1 MLKELRC
8 CADYLVVVCNE
19 TTIVCGSDILEK
31 YADDIFYRQN
41 IGFDAGGFKD
51 VLCMYLGWDKVLQF
65 DELVLVNDSMFG
77 PFKKMKHIFEEMDT
91 KKVDFWGLIKF
102 GESLTQGEYIP
113 EHIQMFFCVIRSAML
128 HDNEFRKY
136 WDKLPYYK
144 TFNAVVHGY
153 EMEFTSFFVKLG
165 YSYATLADTQTNDSN
180 NISNNYMQYGTI
192 CYELIKK
199 RNFPFLKKQ
208 QIAYNTLNMQ
218 TQENLRQAIDHIA
231 KNTDYDV
238 NLIWQNIIR
247 TMNVSDL
254 QRNLHLRYVIDNSY
268 EKGKSGVL
276 ALVIFAEY
284 LGCFEYLVE
293 YLDEA
298 KHLCSI
304 YVYSQNEKVL
314 NEYKNINFIKC
325 FHVSEKSYQNFL
337 EEICEYDYVCIIHDV
352 DMSSQITPS
361 CTNKSYFY
369 NIWENLV
376 KDRKHIGGIA
386 ALFDKEKY
394 LGFLTPPKA
403 CFANYFCNF
412 GKGWNGKYEKIRTM
426 VQKLKL
432 NCQISC
438 DKPPFSVSR
447 DFWIRGSIIRSL
459 LSKKIVEY
467 EDLEYMWIYIVQD
480 AGYYSGLVESDEYAA
495 INETNLT
502 TYLEQLASDVRK
514 YFGDFNTFMDLEKV
528 MVYGKIRNFC
538 KAYTRIFIYGAGTL
552 AKQYRELIPDAEAFV
567 VSDGQEKP
575 DILLGLDT
583 FYLSQIEPDEN
594 IGIVICLNEKNQI
607 QVIPLLEEKGFTNVL
622 CV

>member
-254 QRNLHLRYVIDNSY
+254 QRNLHLRYV
-268 EKGKSGVL
+268 
-276 ALVIFAEY
+276 
-284 LGCFEYLVE
+284 
-293 YLDEA
+293 
-298 KHLCSI
+298 
-304 YVYSQNEKVL
+304 
-314 NEYKNINFIKC
+314 
-325 FHVSEKSYQNFL
+325 
-337 EEICEYDYVCIIHDV
+337 
-352 DMSSQITPS
+352 M
-361 CTNKSYFY
+361 
-369 NIWENLV
+369 
-376 KDRKHIGGIA
+376 
-386 ALFDKEKY
+386 
-394 LGFLTPPKA
+394 
-403 CFANYFCNF
+403 
-412 GKGWNGKYEKIRTM
+412 IR
-426 VQKLKL
+426 
-432 NCQISC
+432 
-438 DKPPFSVSR
+438 
-447 DFWIRGSIIRSL
+447 
-459 LSKKIVEY
+459 
-467 EDLEYMWIYIVQD
+467 
-480 AGYYSGLVESDEYAA
+480 
-495 INETNLT
+495 
-502 TYLEQLASDVRK
+502 
-514 YFGDFNTFMDLEKV
+514 
-528 MVYGKIRNFC
+528 
-538 KAYTRIFIYGAGTL
+538 
-552 AKQYRELIPDAEAFV
+552 
-567 VSDGQEKP
+567 
-575 DILLGLDT
+575 
-583 FYLSQIEPDEN
+583 
-594 IGIVICLNEKNQI
+594 
-607 QVIPLLEEKGFTNVL
+607 
-622 CV
+622 